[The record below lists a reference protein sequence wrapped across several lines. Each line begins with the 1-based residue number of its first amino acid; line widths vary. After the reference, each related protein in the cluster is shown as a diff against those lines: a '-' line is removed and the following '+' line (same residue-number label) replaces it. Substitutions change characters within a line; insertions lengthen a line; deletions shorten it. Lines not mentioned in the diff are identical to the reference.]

1 MAVGRPEGRWAK
13 GGAQRRRAVS
23 DGRPGIAQH
32 RWAVEGQRSV
42 AVVVLVATVR
52 VRRGD
57 ADGVAFHAQRRAVHG
72 GQESRGAR
80 PL

>member
-1 MAVGRPEGRWAK
+1 M
-13 GGAQRRRAVS
+13 
-23 DGRPGIAQH
+23 
-32 RWAVEGQRSV
+32 

-57 ADGVAFHAQRRAVHG
+57 ADGVAVHAQRRAVHG